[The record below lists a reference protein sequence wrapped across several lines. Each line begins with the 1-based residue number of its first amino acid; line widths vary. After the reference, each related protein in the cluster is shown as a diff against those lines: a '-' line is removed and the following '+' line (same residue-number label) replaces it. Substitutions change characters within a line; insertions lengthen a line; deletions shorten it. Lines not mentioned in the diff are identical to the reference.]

1 MTHRGVRYMPALDG
15 LRGLA
20 VVAVLLY
27 HGDVSWAKGG
37 YFGVDAFF
45 VLSGFLITSLLLAE
59 RRDTGHIDLKAFWTR
74 RARRLLPALAL
85 VLVAV
90 AVYAARAATPIELSQ
105 LRRDALSTMA
115 YVANW
120 NQIFSHQSYFQ
131 KFAAPSALKH
141 TWSLAI
147 EEQFYLVWPLVV
159 FAALRWK
166 RMTRTKML
174 VGIGGLAAASATWMA
189 VLYHPGQD
197 PSRVYYGTDTRA
209 QSLLIGAFL
218 AALLSGRDFT
228 VTWRQRRVLHA
239 AALASVA
246 ILAFVWA
253 TTTDSAG
260 WQYRGG
266 FAFTAILVAIIIAG
280 VTHIGDNGALGSA
293 LSSAPLRAVG
303 LISYGLYLWHW
314 PIYVYLSPD
323 RTGLPHLQLLL
334 LRLGVS
340 FAVATISFVLIE
352 RPIRRG
358 AFHGWQVRF
367 GTPVVAGV
375 LAVTLLAATARPLP
389 PEFQAISASSIKP
402 PTVTAAAVTTHHPL
416 RVMLVGDSVA
426 ASMAPGL
433 AAQANARGFVFW
445 SAAVPGCG
453 LATDVGERYIDGWEG
468 IDPRCVPGWRTR
480 WPLQVAA
487 FKPDIVVML
496 VGGQDM
502 FDRRINGQ
510 VTRFDTAAGATLAE
524 SDEATAVK
532 LLSAR
537 GARVVVLT
545 TPYYVLG
552 WPQRVVV
559 NRSPL
564 YKPWTDMY
572 NGYQRAVAKNGG
584 GKVAILDLN
593 RLLDPNGVWTDTVDG
608 IQVRTFD
615 KCHLSTA
622 GANFV
627 AKWLSPQL
635 AKLAPQPTN
644 PISGGHGLVAAT
656 IATPQALPHP

>member
-1 MTHRGVRYMPALDG
+1 
-15 LRGLA
+15 
-20 VVAVLLY
+20 
-27 HGDVSWAKGG
+27 
-37 YFGVDAFF
+37 
-45 VLSGFLITSLLLAE
+45 
-59 RRDTGHIDLKAFWTR
+59 
-74 RARRLLPALAL
+74 
-85 VLVAV
+85 
-90 AVYAARAATPIELSQ
+90 
-105 LRRDALSTMA
+105 MA

-131 KFAAPSALKH
+131 QFAAPSALKH

-147 EEQFYLVWPLVV
+147 EEQFYLVWPLVI
-159 FAALRWK
+159 FAAMRWK
-166 RMTRTKML
+166 RMTRRKML
-174 VGIGGLAAASATWMA
+174 IGIGALAVASAIEMA
-189 VLYHPGQD
+189 VLYHPGHD

-218 AALLSGRDFT
+218 AVLLSGRKT
-228 VTWRQRRVLHA
+228 ITSPRARRALHGAAIA
-239 AALASVA
+239 AAVM
-246 ILAFVWA
+246 LAFIWA
-253 TTTDSAG
+253 TTTDSAP

-266 FAFTAILVAIIIAG
+266 FAFTAILVSIIIAS
-280 VTHIGDNGALGSA
+280 VTHVDGRSLLGSA
-293 LSSAPLRAVG
+293 FSSRPLRAVG

-323 RTGLPHLQLLL
+323 RTGLPHLQLLF
-334 LRLGVS
+334 LRLGAS
-340 FAVATISFVLIE
+340 FAVAIGSFFLVE

-358 AFHGWQVRF
+358 AFRGWQVRF
-367 GTPVVAGV
+367 ITPVAACL
-375 LAVTLLAATARPLP
+375 LAVALVAATARPLP
-389 PEFQAISASSIKP
+389 PEFQTISASSLKP
-402 PTVTAAAVTTHHPL
+402 PTVTAAAVETHHPL

-433 AAQANARGFVFW
+433 AAQAKARGFVFW

-453 LATDVGERYIDGWEG
+453 LATDVGERWFDEWEG
-468 IDPRCVPGWRTR
+468 LDPRCTPGWRTR

-487 FKPDIVVML
+487 FKPDIVIML

-510 VTRFDTAAGATLAE
+510 VIKFDTPAGAALAE
-524 SDEATAVK
+524 SDESQAIK

-552 WPQRVVV
+552 WPQQVEVD
-559 NRSPL
+559 RSPL

-572 NGYQRAVAKNGG
+572 NGYQRAVAKQAG

-627 AKWLSPQL
+627 AKWLTPQL
-635 AKLAPQPTN
+635 AKLAPQAAK
-644 PISGGHGLVAAT
+644 PISGAHGLAVAT
-656 IATPQALPHP
+656 TSIRLGLLRH